1 MTHPVPPADDPD
13 VAAQIDAVAGGWVRA
28 MGLRF
33 TYATRH
39 EVRAELVVAEVH
51 LQPYGLVHGGVYCGI
66 VESLASVGAAL
77 ESMRS
82 GRWIV
87 GVENTTRFLKAT
99 RAGVLTAVGRPVS
112 VSDTQ
117 SVWQVDIHDA
127 GGTLVASGS
136 VTAKVLPL
144 GAKLAGA
151 EVTVAGM
158 DTASARVDSPAERR

>member
-1 MTHPVPPADDPD
+1 MHPVPPGDEPD
-13 VAAQIDAVAGGWVRA
+13 AAAQIDAVAGGWVRA

-117 SVWQVDIHDA
+117 SVRQVDIHDA
-127 GGTLVASGS
+127 GGTLVASGG

>member
-127 GGTLVASGS
+127 GGTLVASGG

>member
-1 MTHPVPPADDPD
+1 MTDATSLPDEPD
-13 VAAQIDAVAGGWVRA
+13 VAAQVDAIAGGWVRA

-33 TYATRH
+33 THATRL
-39 EVRAELVVAEVH
+39 EVRAELVVSEVH
-51 LQPYGLVHGGVYCGI
+51 LQPYGLVHGGVYCGV

-82 GRWIV
+82 GRWVV

-99 RAGVLTAVGRPVS
+99 RAGTLTAVGRPVS
-112 VSDTQ
+112 ASDAQ
-117 SVWQVDIHDA
+117 SVWRVDVRDGEGA
-127 GGTLVASGS
+127 LVASGS
-136 VTAKVLPL
+136 VTAKVLPA

-158 DTASARVDSPAERR
+158 DAASARVDSPAKRR

>member
-13 VAAQIDAVAGGWVRA
+13 VAARIDAVAGGWVGAR
-28 MGLRF
+28 GLWF

-127 GGTLVASGS
+127 GGTLVASGG

>member
-1 MTHPVPPADDPD
+1 MTHTPPPDDEPN

-39 EVRAELVVAEVH
+39 EVRAELVVSEVH
-51 LQPYGLVHGGVYCGI
+51 LQPYGLVHGGVYCGV

-87 GVENTTRFLKAT
+87 GVENSTRFLKAT
-99 RAGVLTAVGRPVS
+99 RAGLLLAAGRPVS

-117 SVWQVDIHDA
+117 SVWQVDIRDA
-127 GGTLVASGS
+127 DGALVASGS
-136 VTAKVLPL
+136 VTAKVLPP
-144 GAKLAGA
+144 GAKLAGT
-151 EVTVAGM
+151 EVVVAGM
-158 DTASARVDSPAERR
+158 DAASARVDSPAERR

>member
-1 MTHPVPPADDPD
+1 MTHTVPPEDEPD
-13 VAAQIDAVAGGWVRA
+13 VAAQIEAVAGGWVQA

-99 RAGVLTAVGRPVS
+99 RAGVLTALGRPVS
-112 VSDTQ
+112 VSDTH

-127 GGTLVASGS
+127 GRTLVASGS

>member
-1 MTHPVPPADDPD
+1 MHPVPPGDEPD
-13 VAAQIDAVAGGWVRA
+13 AASQIDAVAGGCVRA

-87 GVENTTRFLKAT
+87 GVENTTRFHKAT

>member
-66 VESLASVGAAL
+66 GESLASVGAAL

-127 GGTLVASGS
+127 GGTLVASGG

>member
-1 MTHPVPPADDPD
+1 
-13 VAAQIDAVAGGWVRA
+13 

-127 GGTLVASGS
+127 GGTLVASGG